1 MQSRRS
7 IEKVRKKP
15 YNRPEEQGMHGKE
28 GEYLINQV
36 RPYSVTGETIVPG
49 ENHRTSGE
57 TIMMIQQSNT
67 S

>member
-1 MQSRRS
+1 
-7 IEKVRKKP
+7 
-15 YNRPEEQGMHGKE
+15 MHGKE

-49 ENHRTSGE
+49 EQHRTSGE
-57 TIMMIQQSNT
+57 QFATENMVQQANT